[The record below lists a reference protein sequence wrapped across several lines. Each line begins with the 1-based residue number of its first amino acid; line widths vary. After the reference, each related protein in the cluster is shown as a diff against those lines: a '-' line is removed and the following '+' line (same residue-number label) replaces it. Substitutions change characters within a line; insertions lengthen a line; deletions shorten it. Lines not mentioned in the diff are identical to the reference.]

1 MQGIWAV
8 VPIKPL
14 AEAKSRLSP
23 VLTSEARRS
32 LMATMLRHTLS
43 VLTRVESLAGVLV
56 VSADAEV
63 ARIAE
68 DYDVAFLPEPEA
80 PGLNV
85 SLTRAAAEVQAQGA
99 KGIMIVP
106 GDLPQ
111 MDVVSIE
118 AVLAAASDPPA
129 MVIVPDR
136 RERGTNVLLLAPP
149 DLLSFSYGPGS
160 FQRHLALAEARSV
173 QPVVLRLPNLAIDA
187 DLPED
192 LSLLQS
198 YVSWHE

>member
-198 YVSWHE
+198 HVSWHK